1 MRAEISSSDPAEEGE
16 DSHLRP
22 GRKRRC
28 GKMGQMINVNDR
40 PYPDK
45 SQGSGNI
52 RLCPDGKYRWIYEYR
67 MLQNPTILITVLKGM
82 MLSFGIVMCFIVLFL
97 LIDGDFRYWD
107 RSNYLSFSRGFFLLM
122 LFLLALSVVA
132 YLILAAIYGWSYQ
145 VLFTMD
151 ENGVEMRQMK
161 KDYEKTQA
169 IGWLTA
175 AAGLASGNLSRAG
188 AGIMAATRDSQ
199 ASVFRQVRKVKAVRR
214 RHVIY
219 VNHLLQHNQVYAED
233 ADFDFVL
240 NYICERVPETA
251 VIIR

>member
-1 MRAEISSSDPAEEGE
+1 
-16 DSHLRP
+16 
-22 GRKRRC
+22 
-28 GKMGQMINVNDR
+28 MGQMINGNDR

-67 MLQNPTILITVLKGM
+67 MLQNPTILITVMKAIL
-82 MLSFGIVMCFIVLFL
+82 LSVGIVVCFLA
-97 LIDGDFRYWD
+97 LINLIGGDFRYLD
-107 RSNYLSFSRGFFLLM
+107 AEDYLSFVRMFIILLLVM
-122 LFLLALSVVA
+122 LGLGAVS
-132 YLILAAIYGWSYQ
+132 YLILASVYGWSYQ

-188 AGIMAATRDSQ
+188 AGIMAATRDNQ